1 MGEKNYI
8 KNYIK
13 NYSVLGKNLL
23 TYIKTEI
30 VLFIAVFL
38 SVITAGFVK
47 PSIDYFAY
55 IDYKVICC
63 LFCLMIVV
71 NGLQKTGL
79 FQVAA
84 TALIKKTGTLRK
96 ITAVLVGL
104 VFFGSMVITNDVA
117 LITFI
122 PFALILL
129 KELDNPRQRVVIL
142 VLMTIAAN
150 IGSSLTPVG
159 NPQNLFLFTFY
170 GLSPGLFFKITV
182 PIVFTGG
189 VLLLASL
196 LLIKNDTV
204 HAKDIIAN
212 YQLSLQQVSI
222 YLILFLMSIL
232 AVFNVIPY
240 LLVCIIV
247 FLSVLIV
254 DRSILTSIDYSL
266 LLTFVFFFIFIGNI
280 QKIPVIHSFLAS
292 ISRQNIQLVSAS
304 ASQVISNVPA
314 AILFSSF
321 TEDFQGLIRGVS
333 LGGLGSLVSSL
344 ASVITYKLFTHSYR
358 NESKSFMAIFTIIN
372 SIFLILLFG
381 LTAIV

>member
-1 MGEKNYI
+1 MGEKNYL
-8 KNYIK
+8 K
-13 NYSVLGKNLL
+13 NYSVLGKNVL

-212 YQLSLQQVSI
+212 YQLTLQ
-222 YLILFLMSIL
+222 
-232 AVFNVIPY
+232 P
-240 LLVCIIV
+240 
-247 FLSVLIV
+247 
-254 DRSILTSIDYSL
+254 R
-266 LLTFVFFFIFIGNI
+266 I
-280 QKIPVIHSFLAS
+280 Q
-292 ISRQNIQLVSAS
+292 
-304 ASQVISNVPA
+304 
-314 AILFSSF
+314 
-321 TEDFQGLIRGVS
+321 
-333 LGGLGSLVSSL
+333 
-344 ASVITYKLFTHSYR
+344 
-358 NESKSFMAIFTIIN
+358 
-372 SIFLILLFG
+372 
-381 LTAIV
+381 